1 MLFSAIVMVCPERD
15 SNRKETQIH
24 YDYSPGVVWYTL
36 RDFIPGSAQ
45 ALAELQRR
53 GKQLTFVTN
62 NSITSVEQ
70 HLQKLNSQ
78 PQLHIEKVSPT
89 SCCSLL

>member
-1 MLFSAIVMVCPERD
+1 MNGKRQKLNIISRT
-15 SNRKETQIH
+15 S
-24 YDYSPGVVWYTL
+24 SGVVWYTL

-70 HLQKLNSQ
+70 HLQKLNNQ
-78 PQLHIEKVSPT
+78 AQLHIEKVSTTPY
-89 SCCSLL
+89 CSQL

>member
-1 MLFSAIVMVCPERD
+1 MVCPERD
-15 SNRKETQIH
+15 SNRKAH

>member
-1 MLFSAIVMVCPERD
+1 MKATGNNGKRQKLNMISRT
-15 SNRKETQIH
+15 S
-24 YDYSPGVVWYTL
+24 SGVVWYTL

-62 NSITSVEQ
+62 NSITSVEH

-78 PQLHIEKVSPT
+78 AQLHIEKVGPT
-89 SCCSLL
+89 PCCSQL